1 MNTTLKEQQETE
13 CHMQE
18 KGKMRIKEK
27 RGKIEKGRKSK
38 REREK
43 HTK

>member
-1 MNTTLKEQQETE
+1 
-13 CHMQE
+13 MQE